1 MVSPSLAVT
10 DTKMSDI
17 FFVVFEYIF
26 GVCDMLPL
34 DENKFSTL
42 G

>member
-17 FFVVFEYIF
+17 FLVMLEYIF
-26 GVCDMLPL
+26 GVHD
-34 DENKFSTL
+34 TL
-42 G
+42 SPDDGKPTLC